1 MVQLDSLYMVTYY
14 RLKVAHY
21 ITLLLDGIQVFKL
34 SDLDFD
40 LARLLKVKC
49 DGVVELPYMVSY

>member
-1 MVQLDSLYMVTYY
+1 MVTYY

-49 DGVVELPYMVSY
+49 DGVVELPYVVSY